1 VVASGRRADA
11 DAVVVVVPRLSAR
24 LTGFGGQLPLG
35 QATWGDT
42 WVSLDRPGLEGVYTD
57 RFTGQRLTT
66 ALRDG
71 VPVLPV
77 SSLFGLFPVAMLKRE
92 ENP

>member
-1 VVASGRRADA
+1 
-11 DAVVVVVPRLSAR
+11 
-24 LTGFGGQLPLG
+24 
-35 QATWGDT
+35 
-42 WVSLDRPGLEGVYTD
+42 VSLDRPGLEGVYTD